1 MNILTEYYE
10 WFVLQTEPVP
20 IIHKNREESRKSTS
34 TLSNFMNQFRY
45 KEMGL
50 RNTLKSVAELQRS
63 AEHSLNKTA
72 IKQNCLPGHKTS
84 LMTRHLYGLLH

>member
-1 MNILTEYYE
+1 
-10 WFVLQTEPVP
+10 
-20 IIHKNREESRKSTS
+20 
-34 TLSNFMNQFRY
+34 
-45 KEMGL
+45 MGL

-84 LMTRHLYGLLH
+84 LMTRHLYGLLHCGQNSCLNICPHDGGNKLF